1 MTEELDDNATAS
13 GEGFSVSD
21 ALAMFEAYKS
31 EWSENYRQSKID
43 LMMYVGDQEAHY
55 GDGWDSS
62 FTGLPKGKPCIVINE
77 LPQFV
82 HQVCNDIRQNT
93 PSIKVFP
100 DSDGDQETAEVIS
113 ELVRAIEYKSKAD
126 AIYDTAAEYAS
137 SCAIGFIRLD
147 HQYVDDQGD
156 EQEIILKR
164 VCNPLATWIDP
175 SSVECDG
182 SDAMGGIT
190 LDTLSEK
197 EFKRTYPKAECISFD
212 NPTAGIVKDTVTIAE
227 IYVKTWDDDRQKT
240 ATVRRYKFSGKDLL
254 EETVFPS
261 KYIPLVPV
269 YGKETWVDGKR
280 VLQSLIRQARQPQR
294 RLNYLA
300 SKEAEI
306 LALAPIAPILAVEGT
321 LVNERNQYQNAGSEA
336 YLEYRTT
343 DLDGNP
349 APAPT
354 RLAPPPASTGVMQ
367 AIQQAKES
375 IKEVMGLYNASIGQR
390 SNETS
395 GVAINARKV
404 EGDIA
409 TLHFADNLKRSIT
422 QVGVVM
428 LDMMPKV
435 YDTARVLQV
444 VSAEEEPRSIGLNG
458 GEMQEGQEKP
468 FDIRQ
473 GTYNVRVATGASY
486 TTKRQEAAQFLADMF
501 RQSPELM
508 AIGGDLLF
516 KNLDLP
522 GAEALAERFK
532 KTIDPKLL
540 EDNGQDPRIQQ
551 MQMAMQQMQG
561 QLQQAMQ
568 ALQSKQGEEAIKAAE
583 LQVKQGE
590 LQLKEAELKV
600 KIMELQKPPEG
611 KGLEVN
617 QQLFDQQIKEREIAL
632 KEAEFQLKVTQALQS
647 QQVQESQ
654 LQNMQPLAQETA
666 GASSNQETTQFA
678 G

>member
-1 MTEELDDNATAS
+1 MTEDAYDTATEK

-21 ALAMFEAYKS
+21 ALDMYEKYKS
-31 EWSENYRQSKID
+31 AWSENYLQSKID
-43 LMMYVGDQEAHY
+43 LLMYVGNQETHY

-62 FTGLPKGKPCIVINE
+62 FTSLPKGKPCIVINE

-100 DSDGDQETAEVIS
+100 DNDGDQETAEVIS
-113 ELVRAIEYKSKAD
+113 ELMRSIEYKSKAD
-126 AIYDTAAEYAS
+126 AIYDTAAEYAA
-137 SCAIGFIRLD
+137 SCGVGFIRAD
-147 HQYVDDQGD
+147 HQYSYKQGD

-164 VCNPLATWIDP
+164 ICNPLVTWIDP

-182 SDAMGGIT
+182 SDSMGAIT
-190 LDTLSEK
+190 LDVIAEK
-197 EFKRTYPKAECISFD
+197 EFKRLYPKVECISFD
-212 NPTAGIVKDTVTIAE
+212 NPSAGVVKDTVTVAE
-227 IYVKTWDDDRQKT
+227 IFVRTWDGDRQIS
-240 ATVRRYKFSGKDLL
+240 ATVKRYKFSGKDLL
-254 EETVFPS
+254 EETEFPS
-261 KYIPLVPV
+261 KYIPIVPV
-269 YGKETWVDGKR
+269 YGKETWLEGKR

-306 LALAPIAPILAVEGT
+306 LALAPIAPILAAEGT

-354 RLAPPPASTGVMQ
+354 RLAPPPASTGIMQ
-367 AIQQAKES
+367 AIQQAKEN
-375 IKEVMGLYNASIGQR
+375 IKEVLGLYNASIGQR

-428 LDMMPKV
+428 LDMMPRV
-435 YDTARVLQV
+435 YDTARILQV
-444 VSAEEEPRSIGLNG
+444 INSEEEPKNIGVNG
-458 GEMQEGQEKP
+458 GQMQEGQKKP
-468 FDIRQ
+468 FDIRT

-501 RQSPELM
+501 KQSPELM

-540 EDNGQDPRIQQ
+540 EDDGQDPRIQQ
-551 MQMAMQQMQG
+551 MQMAMQQMQA
-561 QLQQAMQ
+561 QLQEAMQ
-568 ALQSKQGEEAIKAAE
+568 ALQSKQGEEVIKKAE

-600 KIMELQKPPEG
+600 KILELQKPQED

-617 QQLFDQQIKEREIAL
+617 QQLFDQQIAEREIAL

-647 QQVQESQ
+647 QQIQESQ
-654 LQNMQPLAQETA
+654 LQNMQPN
-666 GASSNQETTQFA
+666 GALPNQETTQ
-678 G
+678 

>member
-1 MTEELDDNATAS
+1 MTEELYDIATEK

-21 ALAMFEAYKS
+21 AQAMYEQYKS
-31 EWSENYRQSKID
+31 AWSDNYRESKID
-43 LMMYVGDQEAHY
+43 LLMYVGNQETHY
-55 GDGWDSS
+55 GDGWDASYR
-62 FTGLPKGKPCIVINE
+62 GLPKGKPCIVINE

-100 DSDGDQETAEVIS
+100 DADGEIETAGIIS
-113 ELVRAIEYKSKAD
+113 ELIRSIEYKSKAD
-126 AIYDTAAEYAS
+126 AIYDTAAEYAA
-137 SCAIGFIRLD
+137 SCSIGFIRLD
-147 HQYVDDQGD
+147 HQYANEQGD
-156 EQEIILKR
+156 EQEIMLKR
-164 VCNPLATWIDP
+164 VCNPLVTWLDP

-182 SDAMGGIT
+182 SDAMGAIT
-190 LDTLSEK
+190 LDIISKK
-197 EFKRTYPKAECISFD
+197 EFKKLYPKAECVSFD
-212 NPTAGIVKDTVTIAE
+212 NPSAGEVEDTIAIAE
-227 IYVKTWDDDRQKT
+227 IFVKEWIDDRQKE
-240 ATVRRYKFSGKDLL
+240 AVVKRYKFSGKDLL

-261 KYIPLVPV
+261 KYIPIIPV

-280 VLQSLIRQARQPQR
+280 ILQSLIRQARQPQR
-294 RLNYLA
+294 RLNFLA

-321 LVNERNQYQNAGSEA
+321 LVNERGQYQNAGSEA
-336 YLEYRTT
+336 FLEYRTT

-349 APAPT
+349 ANAPT
-354 RLAPPPASTGVMQ
+354 RLAPPPASTGIMQ
-367 AIQQAKES
+367 AIQQAKEN

-422 QVGVVM
+422 QAGVVIV
-428 LDMMPKV
+428 DMMPRV
-435 YDTARVLQV
+435 YDTERVLQV
-444 VSAEEEPRSIGLNG
+444 VSEEEEPRSVGVNG
-458 GEMQEGQEKP
+458 GMMQEGQQKP

-522 GAEALAERFK
+522 GAEALATRFK

-540 EDNGQDPRIQQ
+540 EDDGEDPRLQQ
-551 MQMAMQQMQG
+551 MQQAMQQMQA
-561 QLQQAMQ
+561 QLQEAML
-568 ALQSKQGEEAIKAAE
+568 ALQSKQGEEAIKQAE

-590 LQLKEAELKV
+590 LQLKETELKV
-600 KIMELQKPPEG
+600 KIMELQKPTED
-611 KGLEVN
+611 KGMELN
-617 QQLFDQQIKEREIAL
+617 QQLFEQQIAEREIAL

-647 QQVQESQ
+647 Q
-654 LQNMQPLAQETA
+654 NMQSFD
-666 GASSNQETTQFA
+666 ASPNQEA
-678 G
+678 M

>member
-1 MTEELDDNATAS
+1 MTEDAYDTATEK

-21 ALAMFEAYKS
+21 ALDMYEKYKS
-31 EWSENYRQSKID
+31 AWSENYLQSKID
-43 LMMYVGDQEAHY
+43 LLMYVGNQETHY

-62 FTGLPKGKPCIVINE
+62 FTSLPKGKPCIVINE

-100 DSDGDQETAEVIS
+100 DNDGDQETAEVIS
-113 ELVRAIEYKSKAD
+113 ELMRSIEYKSKAD
-126 AIYDTAAEYAS
+126 AIYDTAAEYAA
-137 SCAIGFIRLD
+137 SCGVGFIRAD
-147 HQYVDDQGD
+147 HQYSYKQGD

-164 VCNPLATWIDP
+164 ICNPLVTWIDP

-182 SDAMGGIT
+182 SDSMGAIT
-190 LDTLSEK
+190 LDVIAEK
-197 EFKRTYPKAECISFD
+197 EFKRLYPKAQCISFD
-212 NPTAGIVKDTVTIAE
+212 NPSAGVVKDTVTVAE
-227 IYVKTWDDDRQKT
+227 IFVRTWDDDRQIS
-240 ATVRRYKFSGKDLL
+240 ATVKRYKFSGKDLL
-254 EETVFPS
+254 EETEFPS
-261 KYIPLVPV
+261 KYIPIVPV
-269 YGKETWVDGKR
+269 YGKETWLEGKR

-306 LALAPIAPILAVEGT
+306 LALAPIAPILAAEGT

-354 RLAPPPASTGVMQ
+354 RLAPPPASTGIMQ
-367 AIQQAKES
+367 AIQQAKEN
-375 IKEVMGLYNASIGQR
+375 IKEVLGLYNASIGQR

-428 LDMMPKV
+428 LDMMPRV
-435 YDTARVLQV
+435 YDTARILQV
-444 VSAEEEPRSIGLNG
+444 INSEEEPKNIGVNG
-458 GEMQEGQEKP
+458 GQMQEGQKKP
-468 FDIRQ
+468 FDIRT

-501 RQSPELM
+501 KQSPELM

-540 EDNGQDPRIQQ
+540 EDDGQDPRIQQ
-551 MQMAMQQMQG
+551 MQMAMQQMQA
-561 QLQQAMQ
+561 QLQEAMQ
-568 ALQSKQGEEAIKAAE
+568 ALQSKQGEEVIKKAE

-600 KIMELQKPPEG
+600 KILELQKPQED

-617 QQLFDQQIKEREIAL
+617 QQLFDQQIAEREIAL

-647 QQVQESQ
+647 QQIQESQ
-654 LQNMQPLAQETA
+654 LQNMQPN
-666 GASSNQETTQFA
+666 GALPNQETTQ
-678 G
+678 